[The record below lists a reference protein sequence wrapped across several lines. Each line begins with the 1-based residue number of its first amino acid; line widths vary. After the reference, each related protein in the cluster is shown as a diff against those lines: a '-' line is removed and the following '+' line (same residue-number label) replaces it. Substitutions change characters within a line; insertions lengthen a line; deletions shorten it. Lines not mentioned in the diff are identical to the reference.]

1 LNCQS
6 GKSIRVI
13 THGTWFRGFFNVPI
27 PPLQSAGKA
36 RTLEDSMTPHAKRKL
51 IHYWRRQI
59 RPILVLI
66 LVFTAFRS
74 TVADWNDVPSG
85 SMHPTIFTG
94 DRIFVNKL
102 AYGLK
107 VPFTTLHLAK
117 WSGPQPGEIAVFYS
131 PTTGIRLV
139 KRVVAIPGQT
149 IEVRDNRLIIDGKP
163 LAYTAADPNYP
174 VTKDLE
180 RYHSFATEMLGDH
193 PHIVTF
199 DNNAPRNSN
208 TLQDGGRV
216 IPRDGLKLRKKG
228 EDLGD
233 GRGSAA
239 DDEYFMMG
247 DNRDN
252 SGDSRA
258 FGPVPR
264 GLILGRANRII
275 FSLDYDDHLLPRK
288 SRFFH
293 ALH

>member
-1 LNCQS
+1 
-6 GKSIRVI
+6 
-13 THGTWFRGFFNVPI
+13 
-27 PPLQSAGKA
+27 
-36 RTLEDSMTPHAKRKL
+36 MTPHAKRKL

-107 VPFTTLHLAK
+107 VPFTTLHLAT

-131 PTTGIRLV
+131 PATGIRLV

-149 IEVRDNRLIIDGKP
+149 IEVHDDRLTIDGKP
-163 LAYTAADPNYP
+163 LTYTAAAQDFP

-180 RYHSFATEMLGDH
+180 RYHIFATEMLGDH

-199 DNNAPRNSN
+199 DMRRSGPNLRE
-208 TLQDGGRV
+208 GGPA
-216 IPRDGLKLRKKG
+216 IPSGGLKLRKKG

-233 GRGSAA
+233 GRGPAP

-252 SGDSRA
+252 SGDSRL

-264 GLILGRANRII
+264 NQILGRANRII
-275 FSLDYDDHLLPRK
+275 FSLDYDDYYIPRK
-288 SRFFH
+288 DRFFH
-293 ALH
+293 ALP

>member
-1 LNCQS
+1 
-6 GKSIRVI
+6 
-13 THGTWFRGFFNVPI
+13 
-27 PPLQSAGKA
+27 
-36 RTLEDSMTPHAKRKL
+36 MTPHAKRKL
-51 IHYWRRQI
+51 IHYWRRQV

-107 VPFTTLHLAK
+107 VPFTTLHLAM

-131 PTTGIRLV
+131 PATGIRLV

-149 IEVRDNRLIIDGKP
+149 IQVRDDRLIIDGTP
-163 LAYTAADPNYP
+163 ITYTAADPNFP

-180 RYHSFATEMLGDH
+180 HYHIFATENLGQH
-193 PHIVTF
+193 PHIVAFAT
-199 DNNAPRNSN
+199 N
-208 TLQDGGRV
+208 LQRGVPNLRDGG
-216 IPRDGLKLRKKG
+216 PGLPSSGLKLRKKG
-228 EDLGD
+228 EDLHD
-233 GRGSAA
+233 GRGPAPE
-239 DDEYFMMG
+239 DEYFMMG

-252 SGDSRA
+252 SGDSRV

-264 GLILGRANRII
+264 SQILGRANRII
-275 FSLDYDDHLLPRK
+275 FSLDYDDMFLPRK
-288 SRFFH
+288 NRFFH
-293 ALH
+293 ALK

>member
-1 LNCQS
+1 
-6 GKSIRVI
+6 
-13 THGTWFRGFFNVPI
+13 
-27 PPLQSAGKA
+27 
-36 RTLEDSMTPHAKRKL
+36 MTPHAKRKL

-149 IEVRDNRLIIDGKP
+149 IEVRDDHLILDGKP
-163 LAYTAADPNYP
+163 VAYTAADPNFP

-180 RYHSFATEMLGDH
+180 RYHRFETEMLGDH

-199 DNNAPRNSN
+199 ATNMPPVLPRGALDLRN
-208 TLQDGGRV
+208 GGQV
-216 IPRDGLKLRKKG
+216 IPAGGLKLRKKG

-233 GRGSAA
+233 GRGPAA

-252 SGDSRA
+252 SGDSRV
-258 FGPVPR
+258 FGTVPR

-275 FSLDYDDHLLPRK
+275 FSLDYDDYYIPRK

-293 ALH
+293 ALR